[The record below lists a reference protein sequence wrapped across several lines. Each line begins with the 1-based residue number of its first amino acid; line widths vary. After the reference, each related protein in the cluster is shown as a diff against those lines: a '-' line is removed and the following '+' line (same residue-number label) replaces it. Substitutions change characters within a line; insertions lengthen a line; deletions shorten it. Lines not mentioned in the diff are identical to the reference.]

1 MSLSLSQIVLPAYQ
15 QTLPA
20 VITILEKGS
29 AHFAETGRNADD
41 IVGLSVI
48 DDMLPMHFQ
57 IVSVVHHSK
66 VALASA
72 LSGEAGI
79 PDGSLQMDFAG
90 LCQYL
95 KDALDAVNETDAA
108 ALDARADESVVFK
121 MGQNQMPFTTTNYL
135 LSFSLPNFY
144 FHASTA
150 YDLLRAEGVKLG
162 KRDFLGALR
171 LAL

>member
-1 MSLSLSQIVLPAYQ
+1 MAAYGFDEAQDRLSSKSRDATAGQAFINQLQSLK
-15 QTLPA
+15 
-20 VITILEKGS
+20 E
-29 AHFAETGRNADD
+29 
-41 IVGLSVI
+41 
-48 DDMLPMHFQ
+48 
-57 IVSVVHHSK
+57 
-66 VALASA
+66 
-72 LSGEAGI
+72 
-79 PDGSLQMDFAG
+79 
-90 LCQYL
+90 
-95 KDALDAVNETDAA
+95 ALDAVNGADGAA
-108 ALDARADESVVFK
+108 IDARGDESVVFK

>member
-1 MSLSLSQIVLPAYQ
+1 
-15 QTLPA
+15 
-20 VITILEKGS
+20 
-29 AHFAETGRNADD
+29 
-41 IVGLSVI
+41 
-48 DDMLPMHFQ
+48 
-57 IVSVVHHSK
+57 
-66 VALASA
+66 
-72 LSGEAGI
+72 
-79 PDGSLQMDFAG
+79 
-90 LCQYL
+90 L
-95 KDALDAVNETDAA
+95 KDALDAVNGTDGA

-121 MGQNQMPFTTTNYL
+121 MGQNSMPFTTTNYL

>member
-1 MSLSLSQIVLPAYQ
+1 
-15 QTLPA
+15 
-20 VITILEKGS
+20 
-29 AHFAETGRNADD
+29 
-41 IVGLSVI
+41 
-48 DDMLPMHFQ
+48 
-57 IVSVVHHSK
+57 
-66 VALASA
+66 
-72 LSGEAGI
+72 
-79 PDGSLQMDFAG
+79 MDFAG

-95 KDALDAVNETDAA
+95 KDALDAVDETDAA
-108 ALDARADESVVFK
+108 ALDLRADESVIFK
-121 MGQNQMPFTTTNYL
+121 MGQNQMPFTTTHYF

>member
-20 VITILEKGS
+20 VINILEKGS

-41 IVGLSVI
+41 IVGLSII
-48 DDMLPMHFQ
+48 DDMKPMHFQ
-57 IVSVVHHSK
+57 IVSVVHYSK

-72 LSGEAGI
+72 LSGESGN
-79 PDGSLQMDFAG
+79 PDGSLQMDYAG

-95 KDALDAVNETDAA
+95 KDALDSVNETDAA
-108 ALDARADESVVFK
+108 AIDARADESVVFK
-121 MGQNQMPFTTTNYL
+121 MGQNQIPFTTTNYL